1 MKKQSIKDFGSVT
14 FDGEEY
20 VLLEDAFLDNNNR
33 GEGAYFARA
42 IKASESPD
50 DEGYISYYM
59 VEWAI
64 SNPETE
70 DGGGACDWDN
80 PERIDGPYGAYDTE
94 EQRFI

>member
-20 VLLEDAFLDNNNR
+20 VLLEDAFPDNNNR
-33 GEGAYFARA
+33 GEVAYFARA

-59 VEWAI
+59 VEWA
-64 SNPETE
+64 SNPEAE
-70 DGGGACDWDN
+70 DGSEVCDWEN